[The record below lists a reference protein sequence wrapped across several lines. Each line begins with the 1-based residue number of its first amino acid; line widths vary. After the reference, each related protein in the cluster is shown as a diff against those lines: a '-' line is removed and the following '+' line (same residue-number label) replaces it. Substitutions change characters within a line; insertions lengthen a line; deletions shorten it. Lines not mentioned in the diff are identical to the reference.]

1 MENIK
6 REISKITDN
15 IDNWLNKEAL
25 IKYIGLIDLTSLNS
39 ADTSSKILGLVEKVN
54 NFNTAFPKYPS
65 VAAMCVY
72 PNFTKL
78 LKSNLKAKNVKI
90 AVVAGA
96 FPSSQ
101 SFKEVKIAECKM
113 AVENGADEVDIVL
126 ALNKFLDKKYEETK
140 SEIRDIKA
148 VIGDKHLKVILE
160 TGVLKEE
167 HLIDYAAE
175 IAIESGADFIKTSTG
190 KIEPA
195 ATPEAAYIM
204 CQQIKRYY
212 ETTGKRI
219 GFKPAGG
226 ISTPKEAAL
235 YFAIVENVLGEEW
248 LTPQLFRFG
257 ASRLANNLLTEVED
271 RIINYF

>member
-6 REISKITDN
+6 REISKITDD

-101 SFKEVKIAECKM
+101 SFKEVKMAECKM

-126 ALNKFLDKKYEETK
+126 ALNKFLDKRYEETK

-212 ETTGKRI
+212 EKTGKRI

>member
-113 AVENGADEVDIVL
+113 AVENGANEVDIVL

>member
-1 MENIK
+1 M
-6 REISKITDN
+6 
-15 IDNWLNKEAL
+15 
-25 IKYIGLIDLTSLNS
+25 
-39 ADTSSKILGLVEKVN
+39 GLVEKVN

-101 SFKEVKIAECKM
+101 SFKEVKMAECKM

-126 ALNKFLDKKYEETK
+126 ALNKFLDKRYEETK

>member
-101 SFKEVKIAECKM
+101 SFKEVKM
-113 AVENGADEVDIVL
+113 ADIVL
-126 ALNKFLDKKYEETK
+126 ALNKFLDKRYEETK

>member
-25 IKYIGLIDLTSLNS
+25 RKYIGLIDLTSLNS
-39 ADTSSKILGLVEKVN
+39 ADTSSKIFGLVEKVN
-54 NFNTAFPKYPS
+54 NFNIDFPKYPS

-72 PNFTKL
+72 PNFAKL
-78 LKSNLKAKNVKI
+78 LKSSLKVKNVKI
-90 AVVAGA
+90 AVVAGV

-101 SFKEVKIAECKM
+101 SFKEIKTAECRM

-204 CQQIKRYY
+204 CKRIKAYY
-212 ETTGKRI
+212 EKTGKRT

-235 YFAIVENVLGEEW
+235 YFAIVENVLGDEW

-257 ASRLANNLLTEVED
+257 ASRLANNLLTEVEGKV
-271 RIINYF
+271 INYF

>member
-1 MENIK
+1 MENIEK
-6 REISKITDN
+6 EISKITDN

-25 IKYIGLIDLTSLNS
+25 RKYIGLIDLTSLNS

-54 NFNTAFPKYPS
+54 NFNMAFPKYPS
-65 VAAMCVY
+65 VAAICVY
-72 PNFTKL
+72 PNFAKL
-78 LKSNLKAKNVKI
+78 LKSSIKVENVKI

-101 SFKEVKIAECKM
+101 SFKEIKMAECRM

-126 ALNKFLDKKYEETK
+126 ALNKFLDRKYEETK

-160 TGVLKEE
+160 TGVLKEK
-167 HLIDYAAE
+167 HLIDCAAE
-175 IAIESGADFIKTSTG
+175 IAIEAGADFIKTSTG

-204 CQQIKRYY
+204 CQQIKKYY

-248 LTPQLFRFG
+248 LTPQFFRFG
-257 ASRLANNLLTEVED
+257 ASRLANNLLTEVEGK
-271 RIINYF
+271 IINYF

>member
-126 ALNKFLDKKYEETK
+126 ALNKFLDKRYEETK

-212 ETTGKRI
+212 EKTGKRI

>member
-25 IKYIGLIDLTSLNS
+25 RKYIGLIDLTSLNS
-39 ADTSSKILGLVEKVN
+39 ADTSSKIFGLVEKVN
-54 NFNTAFPKYPS
+54 NFNIDFPKYPS

-72 PNFTKL
+72 PNFAKL
-78 LKSNLKAKNVKI
+78 LKSSLKVKNVKI

-101 SFKEVKIAECKM
+101 SFKEIKTAECRM

-204 CQQIKRYY
+204 CKRIKAYY
-212 ETTGKRI
+212 EKTGKRI

-235 YFAIVENVLGEEW
+235 YFAIVENVLGNEW

-257 ASRLANNLLTEVED
+257 ASRLANNLLTEVEGKV
-271 RIINYF
+271 INYF

>member
-1 MENIK
+1 MENIEK
-6 REISKITDN
+6 EISKITDN

-25 IKYIGLIDLTSLNS
+25 RKYIGLIDLTSLNS

-54 NFNTAFPKYPS
+54 NFNMAFPKYPS
-65 VAAMCVY
+65 VAAICVY
-72 PNFTKL
+72 PNFAKL
-78 LKSNLKAKNVKI
+78 LKSSIKVENVKI

-101 SFKEVKIAECKM
+101 SFKEIKMAECRM

-126 ALNKFLDKKYEETK
+126 ALNKFLDRKYEETK

-160 TGVLKEE
+160 TGVLKEK

-175 IAIESGADFIKTSTG
+175 IAIEAGADFIKTSTG

-195 ATPEAAYIM
+195 ATPEAAYTM
-204 CQQIKRYY
+204 CQQIKKYY

-248 LTPQLFRFG
+248 LTPQFFRFG
-257 ASRLANNLLTEVED
+257 ASRLANNLLTEVEGK
-271 RIINYF
+271 IINYF

>member
-1 MENIK
+1 MENIEK
-6 REISKITDN
+6 EISKITDN

-25 IKYIGLIDLTSLNS
+25 RKYIGLIDLTSLNS

-54 NFNTAFPKYPS
+54 NFNMAFPKYPS
-65 VAAMCVY
+65 VAAICVY
-72 PNFTKL
+72 PNFAKL
-78 LKSNLKAKNVKI
+78 LKSSIKVENVKI

-101 SFKEVKIAECKM
+101 SFKEIKTAECRM

-204 CQQIKRYY
+204 CKRIKAYY
-212 ETTGKRI
+212 EKTGKRI

>member
-1 MENIK
+1 MENIEK
-6 REISKITDN
+6 EISKITDN

-25 IKYIGLIDLTSLNS
+25 RKYIGLIDLTSLNS

-54 NFNTAFPKYPS
+54 NFNMAFPKYPS
-65 VAAMCVY
+65 VAAICVY
-72 PNFTKL
+72 PNFAKL
-78 LKSNLKAKNVKI
+78 LKSSLKVENVKI

-101 SFKEVKIAECKM
+101 SFKEIKMAECRM

-126 ALNKFLDKKYEETK
+126 ALNKFLDRKYEETK

-160 TGVLKEE
+160 TGVLKEK
-167 HLIDYAAE
+167 HLIDCAAE
-175 IAIESGADFIKTSTG
+175 IAIEAGADFIKTSTG

-204 CQQIKRYY
+204 CQQIKKYY

-248 LTPQLFRFG
+248 LTPQFFRFG
-257 ASRLANNLLTEVED
+257 ASRLANNLLTEVEGK
-271 RIINYF
+271 IINYF

>member
-101 SFKEVKIAECKM
+101 SFKEVKMAECKM

>member
-126 ALNKFLDKKYEETK
+126 ALNKFLDKRYEETK

>member
-101 SFKEVKIAECKM
+101 SFKEVKMAECKM

-212 ETTGKRI
+212 EKTGKRI

>member
-1 MENIK
+1 MENIEK
-6 REISKITDN
+6 EISKITDN

-25 IKYIGLIDLTSLNS
+25 RKYIGLIDLTSLNS

-54 NFNTAFPKYPS
+54 NFNMAFPKYPS
-65 VAAMCVY
+65 VAAICVY
-72 PNFTKL
+72 PNFAKL
-78 LKSNLKAKNVKI
+78 LKSSIKVENVKI

-101 SFKEVKIAECKM
+101 SFKEIKMAECRM

-126 ALNKFLDKKYEETK
+126 ALNKFLDRKYEETK

-160 TGVLKEE
+160 TGVLKEK

-175 IAIESGADFIKTSTG
+175 IAIEAGADFIKTSTG

-204 CQQIKRYY
+204 CQQIKKYY

-248 LTPQLFRFG
+248 LTPQFFRFG
-257 ASRLANNLLTEVED
+257 ASRLANNLLTEVEGK
-271 RIINYF
+271 IINYF